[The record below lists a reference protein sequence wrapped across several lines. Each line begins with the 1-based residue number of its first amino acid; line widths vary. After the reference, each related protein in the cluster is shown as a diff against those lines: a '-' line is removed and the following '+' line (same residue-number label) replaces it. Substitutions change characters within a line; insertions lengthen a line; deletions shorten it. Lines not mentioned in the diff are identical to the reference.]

1 LALAL
6 ISTNLTACKGPQ
18 VVVVSS
24 DQRETV
30 IHSNDVFHAD
40 MDGVFMG
47 MGRYQR
53 YRRAV
58 ADRILEEK
66 SATP

>member
-1 LALAL
+1 
-6 ISTNLTACKGPQ
+6 
-18 VVVVSS
+18 VVVSS
-24 DQRETV
+24 DQREIV

-58 ADRILEEK
+58 ADRILEEQK
-66 SATP
+66 N